1 MSPLPVK
8 IMCYDFLF
16 ISQPERIVNL
26 SFKLWFTF
34 FSCKPGKYRQII
46 SSCLVF
52 RYPSPIYPLSILDFC
67 LNSDPEKYTFLC
79 RLCTSGRRMYA
90 PLHCKTYRPA
100 AWLSLSEWE
109 TAIKITNFLQRWI
122 SFPAKNDPWINRNPG
137 TSLLFL
143 YPQNF
148 YRCWP

>member
-52 RYPSPIYPLSILDFC
+52 RYPSPICPLSILDFC
-67 LNSDPEKYTFLC
+67 LNMSTYSLNERGDISEADKNCMYRLYSGVRRFWRYSDPEKYTFLC
-79 RLCTSGRRMYA
+79 RLCTSGRRSMRHYIVKHTA
-90 PLHCKTYRPA
+90 QLPDYHYLNEKQ
-100 AWLSLSEWE
+100 LS
-109 TAIKITNFLQRWI
+109 K
-122 SFPAKNDPWINRNPG
+122 
-137 TSLLFL
+137 
-143 YPQNF
+143 
-148 YRCWP
+148 